1 MAGSGAMT
9 KSAKPKCKNKG
20 FTLIELLVVTGII
33 VLFTALVLANYRLG
47 EKQLGL
53 QRAAHQLAQDLRRS
67 QEMALSSQKINGQV
81 PRGYGVY
88 LNKNQAFQY
97 ILFADLDANQR
108 YSGPSEKVEEK
119 TLEGIVRISQ
129 LLPELDS
136 ALTITFVPPD
146 PSVVF
151 YPDAAAAFITLSVE
165 ETKTIQVNKA
175 GLIAI
180 E

>member
-1 MAGSGAMT
+1 MT
-9 KSAKPKCKNKG
+9 NLTKPKYKNKG
-20 FTLIELLVVTGII
+20 FTLIELLVVTSII

-53 QRAAHQLAQDLRRS
+53 QRAAHQLAQDLRRA

-81 PRGYGVY
+81 PKGYGVY
-88 LNKNQAFQY
+88 FNKNQAFQY
-97 ILFADLDANQR
+97 ILFADLDGNQQ
-108 YSGPSEKVEEK
+108 YSGSSEKKEEK

-129 LLPELDS
+129 LSPESDSDS

-146 PSVVF
+146 PTTVF
-151 YPDAAAAFITLSVE
+151 YPDAATAFITLSAE
-165 ETKTIQVNKA
+165 GTKTIQVNKA
-175 GLIAI
+175 GLIAV